1 MSEKTDDILHK
12 ELIRKLEELGLS
24 EKEARVYIALLPHQ
38 DIGSSKLIRAT
49 GLHGQFVYDA
59 LARLET
65 LGLAK
70 HVIQNGRKKFS
81 AGSPE
86 RILSLVEEKRL
97 SAQSVVR
104 QLHGQFAG
112 KHEQSFE
119 VFQGQA
125 AFVAYE
131 FALLEQMPEGGT
143 IDVLGSV
150 EDKYI
155 GLFGHEI
162 DEYER
167 RRVEKRVTVRYIS
180 TSNQHNYLKIMA
192 QTRKFFEIRVLPE
205 AAHGVDTDILP
216 GKIVFHLYGDPVV
229 SFSFTNKAISDGYRR
244 FFEVL
249 WALSKPLI

>member
-1 MSEKTDDILHK
+1 MSEKIDDIANK
-12 ELIRKLEELGLS
+12 ELLKKLEELGLS

-59 LARLET
+59 LARLEA

-97 SAQSVVR
+97 SAQQVVK
-104 QLHGQFAG
+104 QLQEKFAG

-119 VFQGQA
+119 VFQGQN

-131 FALLEQMPEGGT
+131 FALLEQMPEGGV

-150 EDKYI
+150 EDKYV
-155 GLFGHEI
+155 GLFGYEI

-167 RRVEKRVTVRYIS
+167 RRVEKRITVRYIS
-180 TSNQHNYLKIMA
+180 TAEQRNYLKIMA
-192 QTRKFFEIRVLPE
+192 QKRKFFDYRVLPN
-205 AAHGVDTDILP
+205 ATPGIDTDILLD
-216 GKIVFHLYGDPVV
+216 KIVFHLYGDPVI
-229 SFSFTNKAISDGYRR
+229 SFSFTNKEISDGYRR

-249 WALSKPLI
+249 WNLSSM